1 MTAFVITATLSF
13 ISFVVFLE
21 DKIYSKCMFIWRN
34 NVMNSGV
41 RLPVTRTYNIT
52 LKLSIFY
59 SCTKTGTQFKTRGD
73 LISGLLLHFKLLFRE
88 YLEEINYFS
97 TI

>member
-1 MTAFVITATLSF
+1 
-13 ISFVVFLE
+13 
-21 DKIYSKCMFIWRN
+21 
-34 NVMNSGV
+34 MNSGV

-59 SCTKTGTQFKTRGD
+59 SCPKTGTQFKTWED
-73 LISGLLLHFKLLFRE
+73 LISGSSIHFKLLFRDD
-88 YLEEINYFS
+88 LEEINYFS